1 MPRQLIL
8 IAMALAAT
16 PAAAAPLLSEAELE
30 AAAAQVRS
38 GRAEPAGLR
47 GRRFQITIAPR
58 QRGEQNDICTG
69 YPSWGW
75 YPKDGTFELSHLD
88 GTHEA
93 RFFYHAEG
101 ALALPFAPKNFGEEQ
116 QWVSIHTFSCRYR
129 REPVRRAENMYG
141 EIVNHE
147 PIQEDVTAI
156 ASRHRPR
163 LSRALTRWDWLSV
176 NTDEAGARA
185 LGARMVV
192 RISGVIGQWSP
203 GRSIVCGA
211 DDHSS
216 LGVPLLAPAF
226 SGCLINGR
234 VTRVDY
240 LDAATGKVG
249 LSSAPKS
256 RGRGRSG
263 KAAGAGGSPPP
274 Q

>member
-1 MPRQLIL
+1 MPRQSIL
-8 IAMALAAT
+8 IAAAFAAT
-16 PAAAAPLLSEAELE
+16 PAASAPPLGQAELE
-30 AAAAQVRS
+30 AAAVEVRS

-58 QRGEQNDICTG
+58 PRGEQNEICTG
-69 YPSWGW
+69 FPSWGW

-93 RFFYHAEG
+93 RFFYNAEG

-116 QWVSIHTFSCRYR
+116 QWVEVHTFSCRYR
-129 REPVRRAENMYG
+129 REATRRTENMYG
-141 EIVNHE
+141 EIVDHE

-163 LSRALTRWDWLSV
+163 LSRALTPWDWLSV
-176 NTDEAGARA
+176 KTDEAGARA

-216 LGVPLLAPAF
+216 LGTPMLMPNF

-240 LDAATGKVG
+240 VDAKTGKVR
-249 LSSAPKS
+249 LSSTRKS
-256 RGRGRSG
+256 NGGGRSG